1 MYLVRQAHSIGVPML
16 YFIGALC
23 MLFMV
28 LLVFLYVQ
36 VIWLYIYIYMFSMC
50 IYVVPATPYLAMPF
64 L

>member
-1 MYLVRQAHSIGVPML
+1 VYLVGQAHSIGVPML

-36 VIWLYIYIYMFSMC
+36 VRGSI
-50 IYVVPATPYLAMPF
+50 
-64 L
+64 